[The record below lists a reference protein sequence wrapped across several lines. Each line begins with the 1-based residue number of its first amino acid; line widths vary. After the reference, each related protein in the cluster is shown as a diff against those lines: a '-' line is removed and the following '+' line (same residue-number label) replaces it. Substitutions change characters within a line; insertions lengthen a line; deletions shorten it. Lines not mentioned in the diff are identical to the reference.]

1 MTSSSFKRQTPG
13 RAYDFLPPEAA
24 KRDQRQSRAA
34 DIADAEFVVIDRQR
48 TPEFNKQSFND
59 NSRRASAAPRP
70 ASRPAPV
77 SSNAPSLVQA
87 GEAWLQEAS
96 GGRFAVLVVALCV
109 LVFGLFGGFSG
120 LSTSNA
126 AVDTEPLHFTHV
138 TTTPRDANGMRVLLI
153 NGIIDNVSGTTQ
165 MVRPIRANLYADEA
179 LVASV
184 VINPPA
190 DVIYGGE
197 SRGFSTRVRY
207 PGGKMPEVRLSF
219 AP

>member
-13 RAYDFLPPEAA
+13 RAYDFLPPEAT

-34 DIADAEFVVIDRQR
+34 DIADAEFVVIGKQR
-48 TPEFNKQSFND
+48 APEFNNQGYND

-70 ASRPAPV
+70 TPRPA
-77 SSNAPSLVQA
+77 SSSAPASSLVQA
-87 GEAWLQEAS
+87 GEAWLQQAS
-96 GGRFAVLVVALCV
+96 GKRFAVLVLALCV
-109 LVFGLFGGFSG
+109 LVFGLSGGFSG
-120 LSTSNA
+120 LSPSNA

-165 MVRPIRANLYADEA
+165 VVRPIRANLFAEDE

-184 VINPPA
+184 MINPPA